1 MNHMEEYNY
10 LEMIAL
16 LGGEVMMYTI
26 MRDNNIDF
34 GGMAVDDA
42 PKKIDMSLLNMSE
55 RLKDQIELKYG
66 QLNQKVTALTRGT
79 QQIRDQ
85 ELFKL
90 FKECEVV
97 CDMNDI
103 ELLEQYLTF

>member
-26 MRDNNIDF
+26 MRDNNINF

-66 QLNQKVTALTRGT
+66 QLSQKVTALTRGT
-79 QQIRDQ
+79 QQIRD
-85 ELFKL
+85 
-90 FKECEVV
+90 
-97 CDMNDI
+97 
-103 ELLEQYLTF
+103 

>member
-26 MRDNNIDF
+26 MRDNNINF

-55 RLKDQIELKYG
+55 RLKDQLELKYG
-66 QLNQKVTALTRGT
+66 QLSQKVTALTRGT
-79 QQIRDQ
+79 QQIRD
-85 ELFKL
+85 
-90 FKECEVV
+90 
-97 CDMNDI
+97 
-103 ELLEQYLTF
+103 